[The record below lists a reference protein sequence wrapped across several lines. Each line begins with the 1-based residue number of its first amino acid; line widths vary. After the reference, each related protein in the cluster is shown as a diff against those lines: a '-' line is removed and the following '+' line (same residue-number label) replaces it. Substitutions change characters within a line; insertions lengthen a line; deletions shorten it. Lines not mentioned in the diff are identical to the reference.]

1 VQRTYDDGV
10 DRQVEHENPYQAT
23 GMAVPLSRTLA
34 IPSARALWL
43 SFLLA
48 PAVAPVTFIALVSL
62 FGGGAIILGVP
73 VNTASF
79 LVLPL
84 LAITVGMVVSYS
96 VAGAVGMPVAFMLRY
111 FGWLRGITLHG
122 SALLGSMAASVV
134 LAFFISWPAWEYI
147 PLTIAYCSIGFTPP
161 VLLTTA
167 TFWWL
172 VQRFDS
178 K

>member
-1 VQRTYDDGV
+1 MER
-10 DRQVEHENPYQAT
+10 ENPYQAT
-23 GMAVPLSRTLA
+23 GVSVPLSHTSTK
-34 IPSARALWL
+34 PSARSLWL

-48 PAVAPVTFIALVSL
+48 PAVAPVTFIALIFL
-62 FGGGAIILGVP
+62 FGGGAVTLGLQ

-84 LAITVGMVVSYS
+84 LAITVGMAVSYS
-96 VAGAVGMPVAFMLRY
+96 LSGAVGMPVVFLLRY
-111 FGWLRGITLHG
+111 VGWLRGITLHG
-122 SALLGSMAASVV
+122 FALLGSIALSVI
-134 LAFFISWPAWEYI
+134 LALFISWGAWDYL
-147 PLTIAYCSIGFTPP
+147 PLTIAYCCIGFAPP

-172 VQRFDS
+172 VQKFDS